1 MRRQV
6 AAHLLAALLLAA
18 IVAPAPAL
26 AEPVRGPQ
34 AETDVRG
41 AFLDRVV
48 DTFWGWIQA
57 IWDEEKGQIVP

>member
-18 IVAPAPAL
+18 VVAPAPAS
-26 AEPVRGPQ
+26 AEPVRGSQ
-34 AETDVRG
+34 TVTEVRG

-48 DTFWGWIQA
+48 GTFWGWFQA
-57 IWDEEKGQIVP
+57 IFDEEKGQIVP